1 LRVIHVRMPDA
12 TPTLGPKPYVSLFTP
27 LAAVEV
33 ELHGLT
39 RLVAGLKA
47 DHDAM
52 RKDRDEWRWRAER
65 LLADQERGFWG
76 RMSNRFKAAFGR
88 VIAHLWTL
96 VRTPLA
102 TVPRAIRRG
111 PFWFARLKFDQ
122 PQDDGTVT
130 LAGTTHGPY
139 PVHDGRLDLDEAL
152 TVVTLHR
159 PSR

>member
-1 LRVIHVRMPDA
+1 MPDA
-12 TPTLGPKPYVSLFTP
+12 TPTLGPKPYVSLFTR

-88 VIAHLWTL
+88 VIAHIFGHLSE
-96 VRTPLA
+96 
-102 TVPRAIRRG
+102 PRSRQSRELSGA
-111 PFWFARLKFDQ
+111 
-122 PQDDGTVT
+122 
-130 LAGTTHGPY
+130 
-139 PVHDGRLDLDEAL
+139 VHSGLRD
-152 TVVTLHR
+152 
-159 PSR
+159 

>member
-1 LRVIHVRMPDA
+1 MPDA
-12 TPTLGPKPYVSLFTP
+12 TPTLGPTPHASLFTR

-33 ELHGLT
+33 ELHGLKD
-39 RLVAGLKA
+39 LVASLKA

-65 LLADQERGFWG
+65 LLADQERGFWE
-76 RMSNRFKAAFGR
+76 RMNNRVEVAFSL

-96 VRTPLA
+96 VRALLA
-102 TVPRAIRRG
+102 TVLQAIRRG
-111 PFWFARLKFDQ
+111 PFWFARLKFDE
-122 PQDDGTVT
+122 PQDDATVT
-130 LAGTTHGPY
+130 LAGAAHGPD

>member
-1 LRVIHVRMPDA
+1 MPDA
-12 TPTLGPKPYVSLFTP
+12 TPTLVPKPYVSLFTR

-52 RKDRDEWRWRAER
+52 RKDRDEWRPRAE

-76 RMSNRFKAAFGR
+76 RTSNRFKAAFGR

-111 PFWFARLKFDQ
+111 PFWFARLKFDE
-122 PQDDGTVT
+122 PQDDATVA
-130 LAGTTHGPY
+130 LAGMAHRPHS
-139 PVHDGRLDLDEAL
+139 VHDGRLDLDEAL
-152 TVVTLHR
+152 TMVTLHR

>member
-1 LRVIHVRMPDA
+1 
-12 TPTLGPKPYVSLFTP
+12 
-27 LAAVEV
+27 VEA
-33 ELHGLT
+33 ELKGLT
-39 RLVAGLKA
+39 DLVAGLKA

-76 RMSNRFKAAFGR
+76 RMSNRFKVAFGR

-111 PFWFARLKFDQ
+111 PFWFARLKFDE

-130 LAGTTHGPY
+130 LAGTAHGPH

>member
-1 LRVIHVRMPDA
+1 MPDA
-12 TPTLGPKPYVSLFTP
+12 TPTLGPKPYVSLFTR

-47 DHDAM
+47 DHDGM

-65 LLADQERGFWG
+65 LLADEERGFWG

-88 VIAHLWTL
+88 VIAPSLTL
-96 VRTPLA
+96 VRTRLA
-102 TVPRAIRRG
+102 TVPQAVRRG
-111 PFWFARLKFDQ
+111 PFWFARLKFDE

-130 LAGTTHGPY
+130 LAGTMHGPH
-139 PVHDGRLDLDEAL
+139 PVHDGKLDLDEAL